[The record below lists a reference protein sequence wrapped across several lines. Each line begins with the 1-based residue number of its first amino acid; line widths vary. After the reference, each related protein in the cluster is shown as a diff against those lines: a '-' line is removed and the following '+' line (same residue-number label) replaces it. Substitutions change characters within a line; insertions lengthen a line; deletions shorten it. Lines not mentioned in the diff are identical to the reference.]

1 MPIHGYGEID
11 SRLYLDMR
19 LIEGENLGN
28 LLAQRDTP
36 LGPRLGAVV
45 VEQVASALD
54 SAHANGLV
62 HRDVKP
68 TNILI
73 SDREFRLSHR
83 LRSGPRRRRKPGL
96 TTAAAARWER
106 WRTWPGAVQQRAE

>member
-11 SRLYLDMR
+11 GRLYLDIR

-28 LLAQRDTP
+28 LLAQRDTL

-54 SAHANGLV
+54 SAHANGPV

-73 SDREFRLSHR
+73 SDPGIPSHR
-83 LRSGPRRRRKPGL
+83 LRPGPAPP
-96 TTAAAARWER
+96 AS
-106 WRTWPGAVQQRAE
+106 RA